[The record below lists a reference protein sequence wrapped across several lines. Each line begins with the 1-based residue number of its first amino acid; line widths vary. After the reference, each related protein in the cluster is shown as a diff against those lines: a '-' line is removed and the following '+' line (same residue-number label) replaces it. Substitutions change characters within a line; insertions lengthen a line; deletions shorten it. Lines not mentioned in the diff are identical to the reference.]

1 MSLTVSQGEGM
12 TVITVASN
20 PKSRWPVLCQILG
33 SLCYGPVSIAS
44 QEMEE
49 KLTDT
54 QRVIGIVQIVV
65 AVMNLVLGCFG
76 IIFFFVTTSANSIV
90 LSVLQLCVAISF
102 CVLTIKSLCKKGGSA
117 KDMEDKL
124 TDTHTALGTVQIMV
138 GVMNITVGF
147 FGFVFAFWI
156 GGVFLVVGIMCV
168 LAVMFPHPRL
178 LVITVALNVV
188 SAALAITTA
197 VLYSIDLAM
206 GSSLSCYREHYYYS
220 SNNDWPAH
228 KKSNLSQ
235 TIKRMG
241 APGKLLCILMLLLHK
256 SSQQQVFND
265 EQTLNLPENYAIDW
279 MKTLDDNKFISDIAI
294 PEWCFACLYMGRLA
308 CITCRKAEVCSVSLT
323 VSQGEG
329 LTVITITSNPKSRW
343 PVLCQIL
350 GFLCYSPVCSV
361 SQNMKGKL
369 TNIHTAL
376 GVN

>member
-12 TVITVASN
+12 MVITVASN

-33 SLCYGPVSIAS
+33 SLCYGPVCFAS

-117 KDMEDKL
+117 KLVENTTSESRSGKSQYSLPFGHSCSMTLALNQDLEDQL

-147 FGFVFAFWI
+147 FGFVFAYWI
-156 GGVFLVVGIMCV
+156 GSVFLVVGIMCV
-168 LAVMFPHPRL
+168 LAVMFPAPRL

-188 SAALAITTA
+188 SAALAITAA

-228 KKSNLSQ
+228 KKSNFESCFYYKNLSQ
-235 TIKRMG
+235 MMLGGLDIMMIVLSVLQLCVTISFCVLT
-241 APGKLLCILMLLLHK
+241 GKALCKKDEDAKSVEDPELHK
-256 SSQQQVFND
+256 PLL
-265 EQTLNLPENYAIDW
+265 E
-279 MKTLDDNKFISDIAI
+279 DD
-294 PEWCFACLYMGRLA
+294 
-308 CITCRKAEVCSVSLT
+308 
-323 VSQGEG
+323 
-329 LTVITITSNPKSRW
+329 
-343 PVLCQIL
+343 
-350 GFLCYSPVCSV
+350 
-361 SQNMKGKL
+361 
-369 TNIHTAL
+369 TA
-376 GVN
+376 GAA

>member
-117 KDMEDKL
+117 KLVENTTSESRSGKSQYSLPFGHSCSMTLALNQDMEDKL

-235 TIKRMG
+235 MMLGGLDIMMIVLSVLQLCVTISFCVLT
-241 APGKLLCILMLLLHK
+241 GKALCKKDEDAKSVEDPKLHK
-256 SSQQQVFND
+256 PLL
-265 EQTLNLPENYAIDW
+265 E
-279 MKTLDDNKFISDIAI
+279 DDTAGT
-294 PEWCFACLYMGRLA
+294 AC
-308 CITCRKAEVCSVSLT
+308 
-323 VSQGEG
+323 
-329 LTVITITSNPKSRW
+329 
-343 PVLCQIL
+343 
-350 GFLCYSPVCSV
+350 
-361 SQNMKGKL
+361 
-369 TNIHTAL
+369 
-376 GVN
+376 

>member
-12 TVITVASN
+12 MVITVASN

-33 SLCYGPVSIAS
+33 SLCYGPVCFAS

-117 KDMEDKL
+117 KLVENTTSESRSGKSQYSLPFGHSCSMTLALNQDLEDKL

-147 FGFVFAFWI
+147 FGFVFAYWI
-156 GGVFLVVGIMCV
+156 GSVFLVVGIMCV
-168 LAVMFPHPRL
+168 LAVMFPAPRL

-188 SAALAITTA
+188 SAALAITAA

-228 KKSNLSQ
+228 KKSNFESCFYYKNLSQ
-235 TIKRMG
+235 MMLGGLDIMMIVLSVLQLCVTISFCVLT
-241 APGKLLCILMLLLHK
+241 GKALCK
-256 SSQQQVFND
+256 KD
-265 EQTLNLPENYAIDW
+265 EDAKVLNHQHY
-279 MKTLDDNKFISDIAI
+279 T
-294 PEWCFACLYMGRLA
+294 
-308 CITCRKAEVCSVSLT
+308 
-323 VSQGEG
+323 
-329 LTVITITSNPKSRW
+329 TINQLNP
-343 PVLCQIL
+343 L
-350 GFLCYSPVCSV
+350 
-361 SQNMKGKL
+361 
-369 TNIHTAL
+369 
-376 GVN
+376 

>member
-12 TVITVASN
+12 TVITVISN

-33 SLCYGPVSIAS
+33 SLCYGPVCFAS

-90 LSVLQLCVAISF
+90 LSVFQLCVAISF

-117 KDMEDKL
+117 KLVENTTSESRSGKSQYSLPFGHSCSMTLALNQDLEDKL

-147 FGFVFAFWI
+147 FGFVFAYWI
-156 GGVFLVVGIMCV
+156 GSVFLVVGIMCV

-188 SAALAITTA
+188 SAALAITAA

-228 KKSNLSQ
+228 KKSNFESCFYYKNLSQ
-235 TIKRMG
+235 MMLGGLDIMMIVLSVLQLCVTISFCVLT
-241 APGKLLCILMLLLHK
+241 GKALCKKDEDAKSVEDPELHK
-256 SSQQQVFND
+256 PLL
-265 EQTLNLPENYAIDW
+265 E
-279 MKTLDDNKFISDIAI
+279 DD
-294 PEWCFACLYMGRLA
+294 
-308 CITCRKAEVCSVSLT
+308 
-323 VSQGEG
+323 
-329 LTVITITSNPKSRW
+329 
-343 PVLCQIL
+343 
-350 GFLCYSPVCSV
+350 
-361 SQNMKGKL
+361 
-369 TNIHTAL
+369 TA
-376 GVN
+376 GAA

>member
-12 TVITVASN
+12 MVITVASN

-33 SLCYGPVSIAS
+33 SLCYGPVCFAS

-117 KDMEDKL
+117 KLVENTTSESRSGKSQYSLPFGHSCSMTLALNQDLEDKL

-156 GGVFLVVGIMCV
+156 GGV
-168 LAVMFPHPRL
+168 

-188 SAALAITTA
+188 SAALAITAA

-228 KKSNLSQ
+228 KKSNFESCFYYKNLSQ
-235 TIKRMG
+235 MMLGGLDIMMIVLSVLQLCVTISFCVLT
-241 APGKLLCILMLLLHK
+241 GKALCKKDEDAKSVEDPELHK
-256 SSQQQVFND
+256 PLL
-265 EQTLNLPENYAIDW
+265 E
-279 MKTLDDNKFISDIAI
+279 DD
-294 PEWCFACLYMGRLA
+294 
-308 CITCRKAEVCSVSLT
+308 
-323 VSQGEG
+323 
-329 LTVITITSNPKSRW
+329 
-343 PVLCQIL
+343 
-350 GFLCYSPVCSV
+350 
-361 SQNMKGKL
+361 
-369 TNIHTAL
+369 TA
-376 GVN
+376 GAA

>member
-12 TVITVASN
+12 MVITVASN

-33 SLCYGPVSIAS
+33 SLCYGPVCFAS

-117 KDMEDKL
+117 KLVENTTSESRSGKSQYSLPFGHSCSMTLALNQDLEDQL

-147 FGFVFAFWI
+147 FGFVFAYWI
-156 GGVFLVVGIMCV
+156 GSV
-168 LAVMFPHPRL
+168 

-188 SAALAITTA
+188 SAALAITAA

-228 KKSNLSQ
+228 KKSNFESCFYYKNLSQ
-235 TIKRMG
+235 MMLGGLDIMMIVLSVLQLCVTISFCVLT
-241 APGKLLCILMLLLHK
+241 GKALCKKDEDAKSVEDPELHK
-256 SSQQQVFND
+256 PLL
-265 EQTLNLPENYAIDW
+265 E
-279 MKTLDDNKFISDIAI
+279 DD
-294 PEWCFACLYMGRLA
+294 
-308 CITCRKAEVCSVSLT
+308 
-323 VSQGEG
+323 
-329 LTVITITSNPKSRW
+329 
-343 PVLCQIL
+343 
-350 GFLCYSPVCSV
+350 
-361 SQNMKGKL
+361 
-369 TNIHTAL
+369 TA
-376 GVN
+376 GAA